1 MSYLVENEDPAIK
14 LKVKSRETK
23 RRGLFRDMREAR

>member
-1 MSYLVENEDPAIK
+1 MLYLVENEDPAIK
-14 LKVKSRETK
+14 AKNRETK